1 MALINIA
8 ELKSVL
14 GIGSIYPDAEVQQV
28 ADAAQD
34 IILSFLDFN
43 RSAIVS
49 VRLNDNVATFTTESP
64 VSFVIGQSVTL
75 TGCGAPFN
83 GAHVITSLKS
93 YDNGFIIDSNTI
105 FVGNQA
111 YVFTAAITNADII
124 PTPVKP
130 TGQALLTS
138 QIALYDDN
146 PRVRTATMAIA
157 VDVWE
162 TQKGTMGQQ
171 GVDFAPAPYRLGR
184 SMLQRVIG
192 LLGGNID
199 TNSMVG

>member
-1 MALINIA
+1 MALIDIT

-43 RSAIVS
+43 RSSITAVS
-49 VRLNDNVATFTTESP
+49 LVNNVATFTTAEPSD
-64 VSFVIGQSVTL
+64 FVIGQTL
-75 TGCGAPFN
+75 TVTGCGSPFD
-83 GAHVITSLKS
+83 GSRV
-93 YDNGFIIDSNTI
+93 
-105 FVGNQA
+105 V
-111 YVFTAAITNADII
+111 TAIKPLTATITNANII
-124 PTPVKP
+124 PTPIKP
-130 TGQALLTS
+130 RGQALLTS
-138 QIALYDDN
+138 QAALYDLDA
-146 PRVRTATMAIA
+146 RVRSATLAIA
-157 VDVWE
+157 VDIWE

-192 LLGGNID
+192 LLGGNVD